1 LFCVHLGVMGNWRNR
16 PPRRIFRQPR
26 APWPP
31 PEPHDP
37 GPPPGNSKL
46 LLLFNQVFVPFSEL
60 GNVIFVESLE
70 WLFFLVGFI
79 RNLGLITDF
88 F

>member
-46 LLLFNQVFVPFSEL
+46 LLLFNFL
-60 GNVIFVESLE
+60 IKI
-70 WLFFLVGFI
+70 LFLLVNWGM
-79 RNLGLITDF
+79 
-88 F
+88 